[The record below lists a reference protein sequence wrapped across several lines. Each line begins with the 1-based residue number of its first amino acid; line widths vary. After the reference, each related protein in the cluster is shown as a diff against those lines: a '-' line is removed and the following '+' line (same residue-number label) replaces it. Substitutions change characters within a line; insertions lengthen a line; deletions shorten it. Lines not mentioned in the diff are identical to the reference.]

1 MISFM
6 IKSNAL
12 MKDSQISLDR
22 YLQDNLE
29 YIKKICD
36 AGRKKF
42 GNKFDEI
49 TENFISKFFWR
60 ADLKYLSKNTPEYL
74 LNIALCALD
83 FTRLKNPD
91 TYKKVRVFNPTEEKD
106 GVKTERTIVQCN
118 LNDSPFILDS
128 VINCLYRDD
137 RILHEVIHPIL
148 NVERDAKG
156 NLTKVYSEKSEKA
169 GGIRESLIH
178 IEIGHIA
185 SEAEIKKVESDI
197 IDVLECVEFAVK
209 DWKQMTEKVQ
219 QTIARLEKDKKNL
232 PPEDSSE
239 ALEFIKWAA
248 GNNFI
253 FLGYRDYD
261 FKKDR
266 TATFNDK
273 TQLGI
278 YNARMNKK
286 HDDKLQKLSFN
297 DEFLANSRI
306 VEITKSGRKS
316 VVHRPAHMD
325 YIGVKKYDEKG
336 NIIGEERYLG
346 LFTSKVYF
354 QSAHTIPII
363 RSKIDSI
370 IEKAGFR
377 HDSHNGKSLVAVLES
392 HPRDELLQSTEEELF
407 EMGMGIVSLSEKPAT
422 KIFIRRDRFYR
433 FYSCIIYIPR
443 EFFTTHLRNSIQE
456 ILEEEL
462 KGKVMDYYTQVTD
475 SPLARVNV
483 LVRTTPEDEASDYLN
498 EVNLKF
504 RDAKVD
510 IEKIERRIV
519 EKTNSWIDGLSKK
532 LTEKFG
538 EIEGEKYFRDYA
550 KSFPEGFKDL
560 YHPGG
565 ATADIT
571 KVEQVY
577 KSGDLQLDFD
587 FYKLERDEPDYFHLK
602 LYSLDKRI
610 TLSEIMPVIENMGF
624 HAIDEV
630 IFNIQPRHRDKAVWM
645 HHFRLIFNRTE
656 LDVNS
661 EVKIDIHKIKAIF
674 EETLLLIWAKKVEND
689 RLNQLVARAGL
700 TAREVMVLRAYGK
713 YTIQINFPY
722 SLEFIN
728 RVLCK
733 HPAISKAIAGL
744 FIAKFNPALGEEHR
758 KTEIEE
764 QIGNIKSALNKV
776 QAVTEDKI
784 LTQIAETVK
793 ATLRTNFFTKT
804 KENNF
809 KNYFSFKL
817 KPDQVP
823 NMVKPVLFAE
833 IFVYSYDMEGI
844 HLRGGKV
851 ARGGLRWSDRHEDFR
866 TEILGLVKAQMV
878 KNSVIVPTG
887 SKGGFVV
894 KNATGISRE
903 EFMTR
908 GQDCYRTF
916 LRGLLDV
923 TDNIINGNIITP
935 ENVVRVDGDDPY
947 LVVAAD
953 KGTATFSD
961 IANGISEEYNFW
973 LGDAFASGGSA
984 GYDHKKMAI
993 TARGGWVSV
1002 MRHFR
1007 EMGRDCQKEDF
1018 TCVGIGDMSGD
1029 VFGNGMLQSEH
1040 IRLVAAF
1047 NHMHIFVDPTPNAAK
1062 TFKERDRLFK
1072 LPKSTW
1078 SDYDRALIS
1087 KGGGI
1092 FERASKT
1099 IPISK
1104 EMKEIFSIKEDS
1116 LSSDELIKKI
1126 LTSEIDLL
1134 WNGGIGTY
1142 VKASSETNEQ
1152 VGDKANDS
1160 LRVNGNELKCKV
1172 VGEGGNLGFTQ
1183 RARIEYARIGGR
1195 INTDAI
1201 DNSGGV
1207 DCSDHEVNI
1216 KIALREAVV
1225 SNKLNLQSRNKL
1237 LEEMTDD
1244 VAKLVLRDN
1253 ELQTHAITLM
1263 ENQKNKIIED
1273 NIGLMHY
1280 LEKNGKLDRAIE
1292 FLPTNEVLA
1301 NRSVAKQGFT
1311 RPELA
1316 VLLAYSKMSV
1326 FDELINSHLPDDSYF
1341 TTDLMLYFPKKMRET
1356 YLEEIQCHR
1365 LRREIIA
1372 TFVANSI
1379 VNRTG
1384 TTFFHKMRE
1393 ETGMKGCDVARAYTI
1408 VRDVF
1413 CLREIW
1419 EEIESLGTQIN
1430 LDTMMKL
1437 YAEVDRLIERG
1448 TSWFLRNCK
1457 HPLQTAILVETFK
1470 PAAAEI
1476 AKHLE
1481 DVMNPEIREAR
1492 DKTMNDFISNNVPQS
1507 LAKKVAD
1514 LDAIAA
1520 ATDIKLASENTG
1532 IPLNIVGEVYFDL
1545 GSRFRLTWLRI
1556 SARKL
1561 MGDSHWDNLSLKTII
1576 STFYDQQMKLTE
1588 DVLKKGCDKNS
1599 CELSID
1605 KWIADKKKPVTR
1617 YTNFIKELQTQEK
1630 ISMPMLTVAMERVS
1644 HIFS

>member
-1 MISFM
+1 M

-12 MKDSQISLDR
+12 MKDSQITLDR

-36 AGRKKF
+36 AGRKKL

-60 ADLKYLSKNTPEYL
+60 ADLKYLSKNDPEYL
-74 LNIALCALD
+74 FNAAYCALD
-83 FTRLKNPD
+83 FARTKTPD
-91 TYKKVRVFNPTEEKD
+91 TYKKVRVFNPSEKAD
-106 GVKTERTIVQCN
+106 GWKTDRTVVQCH

-137 RILHEVIHPIL
+137 RMLHEVIHPIL
-148 NVERDAKG
+148 NVERDPKG
-156 NLTKVYSEKSEKA
+156 NLLKVYSERSEKA
-169 GGIRESLIH
+169 AGIRESFIH
-178 IEIGHIA
+178 IEIGHVA
-185 SEAEIKKVESDI
+185 SPEDIKRIESDI
-197 IDVLECVEFAVK
+197 FDVLECVEYAVK
-209 DWKQMTEKVQ
+209 DWKQMMEKITN
-219 QTIARLEKDKKNL
+219 TIARLEKEKKNA
-232 PPEDSSE
+232 ESIE
-239 ALEFIKWAA
+239 ALEFVKWAA

-253 FLGYRDYD
+253 FLGYRDYE
-261 FKKDR
+261 FKKDK
-266 TATFNDK
+266 TIVYDTK

-278 YNARMNKK
+278 YNANMNKR
-286 HDDKLQKLSFN
+286 HDEKLPKLSLS
-297 DEFLANSRI
+297 DELLQNNSKI

-325 YIGVKKYDEKG
+325 YISIKKYDDKG
-336 NIIGEERYLG
+336 NIVGEERYLG

-363 RSKIDSI
+363 RAKIDNI

-392 HPRDELLQSTEEELF
+392 HPRDELLQSTEDELF

-422 KIFIRRDRFYR
+422 RIFIRRDRFYR

-483 LVRTTPEDEASDYLN
+483 LVRTIADTEASDYLD
-498 EVNLKF
+498 EANLRFK
-504 RDAKVD
+504 DIHVD

-519 EKTNSWIDGLSKK
+519 EKTNSWIDGLSRK

-577 KSGDLQLDFD
+577 KNGDMQLDFD
-587 FYKLERDEPDYFHLK
+587 FYKLEKDEADYFQLK

-624 HAIDEV
+624 NAIDEI
-630 IFNIQPRHRDKAVWM
+630 IFNIKPRNRDNAVWL
-645 HHFRLIFNRTE
+645 HHFKLVFNRTE
-656 LDVNS
+656 LDANS
-661 EVKIDIHKIKAIF
+661 EMKINIDQVKHLF
-674 EETLLLIWAKKVEND
+674 EETLMLIWAKKIEND

-713 YTIQINFPY
+713 YTIQLNFPY

-733 HPAISKAIAGL
+733 HPSIAKAIATL
-744 FIAKFNPALGEEHR
+744 FTVKFDPALGEQER
-758 KTEIEE
+758 KSGVEN
-764 QIGNIKSALNKV
+764 QITNIKNALTKV
-776 QAVTEDKI
+776 QAVTEDRI

-793 ATLRTNFFTKT
+793 ATLRTNYYTKD
-804 KENNF
+804 
-809 KNYFSFKL
+809 KNGNPKDYLSFKL
-817 KPDQVP
+817 KSDQVP
-823 NMVKPVLFAE
+823 NMVKPVMFAE
-833 IFVYSYDMEGI
+833 IFVYSYDVEGI

-851 ARGGLRWSDRHEDFR
+851 ARGGLRWSDRFEDFR
-866 TEILGLVKAQMV
+866 TEVLGLVKAQMV

-894 KNATGISRE
+894 KNASGMPRDE
-903 EFMTR
+903 YMTK
-908 GQDCYRTF
+908 GQACYRTF

-923 TDNIINGNIITP
+923 TDNIINGQVVTP
-935 ENVVRVDGDDPY
+935 NNVIRIDAEDPY

-1018 TCVGIGDMSGD
+1018 TCVGVGDMSGD

-1040 IRLVAAF
+1040 TRLLAAF
-1047 NHMHIFVDPTPNAAK
+1047 NHLHIFIDPTPDSAK
-1062 TFKERDRLFK
+1062 TFVERDRLFK
-1072 LPKSTW
+1072 LPKSGW
-1078 SDYDRALIS
+1078 NDYDKSLIS
-1087 KGGGI
+1087 NGGGV
-1092 FERASKT
+1092 FERSAKLL
-1099 IPISK
+1099 PISK
-1104 EMKEIFSIKEDS
+1104 EMKEVFSIKEDV
-1116 LSSDELIKKI
+1116 LSPEELIKKI
-1126 LTSEIDLL
+1126 LTSEVDLL

-1152 VGDKANDS
+1152 VGDKANDT

-1225 SNKLNLQSRNKL
+1225 AGKLNLQTRNKL
-1237 LEEMTDD
+1237 LEEMTDE

-1253 ELQTHAITLM
+1253 ELQTHAITIM

-1273 NIGLMHY
+1273 NIGLMQL
-1280 LEKNGKLDRAIE
+1280 LEKSGKLDRNIE
-1292 FLPTNEVLA
+1292 FLPSNEVLS
-1301 NRSVAKQGFT
+1301 NRAVAKQGLT

-1326 FDELINSHLPDDSYF
+1326 FDDLISSHLPDDSYF
-1341 TTDLMLYFPKKMRET
+1341 TTDLMLYFPKNMRET

-1384 TTFFHKMRE
+1384 TTFFHKVRE

-1419 EEIESLGTQIN
+1419 EEIEALGTQIN
-1430 LDTMMKL
+1430 LETMMKL

-1457 HPLQTAILVETFK
+1457 HPLQTAILVETFR
-1470 PAAAEI
+1470 PAAAELS
-1476 AKHLE
+1476 KYLE
-1481 DVMNPEIREAR
+1481 DIMNPEIRESR
-1492 DKTMNDFISNNVPQS
+1492 DKTLNDFIANNVPHV
-1507 LAKKVAD
+1507 LAKKIAD
-1514 LDAIAA
+1514 LDALAS
-1520 ATDIKLASENTG
+1520 ATDIKLASDNTS
-1532 IPLNIVGEVYFDL
+1532 IPLNIVGQVYFDL

-1556 SARKL
+1556 NARKL

-1588 DVLKKGCDKNS
+1588 DVLKKGCDKDS

-1605 KWIADKKKPVTR
+1605 KWIGDKKKPVTR
-1617 YTNFIKELQTQEK
+1617 YTNFVKELQTQEK
-1630 ISMPMLTVAMERVS
+1630 ITMPMLTVAMERVS
-1644 HIFS
+1644 HIFN